1 MDPLSIATGVVG
13 FVGFSLHTAR
23 RVKDFI
29 DGIEGAPRA
38 VKALSSDVYAL
49 YDVLLEFSNTL
60 NDPGF
65 RETFARSNFLVTLQR
80 PLENCANSL
89 EDVTTLIKP
98 FTKPTGDPKV
108 SKWRSVAWTFKERE
122 IEVLRSQL
130 MAYKSSLDVA
140 LSVASM

>member
-1 MDPLSIATGVVG
+1 MDPLSISTGIVG

-29 DGIEGAPRA
+29 DGIEGAPSA
-38 VKALSSDVYAL
+38 VKALSNDVCAL

-60 NDPGF
+60 NDPSF
-65 RETFARSNFLVTLQR
+65 RETFAKSNLLVTLQR

-89 EDVTTLIKP
+89 EQVTTTIRP
-98 FTKPTGDPKV
+98 FTKATGDPKV
-108 SKWRSVAWTFKERE
+108 SKWRSVAWTFKEKE
-122 IEVLRSQL
+122 IGVLRSQL

-140 LSVASM
+140 LSVASL